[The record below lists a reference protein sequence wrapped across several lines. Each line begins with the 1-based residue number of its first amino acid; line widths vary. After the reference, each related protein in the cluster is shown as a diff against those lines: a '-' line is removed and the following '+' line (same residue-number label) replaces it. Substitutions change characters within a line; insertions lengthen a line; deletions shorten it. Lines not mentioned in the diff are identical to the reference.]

1 MEKLLITGSTGF
13 IGRQLLGVVE
23 NPRCVVRADEK
34 HSLSNCFTVTNI
46 DENTDW
52 TGAFDGIEAIIHLA
66 GVAHVNGEKDE
77 AIFQSVN
84 TKGTLALARQAAS
97 SGVRRFVFVS
107 SIGVNG
113 TRTVGVPFSPYEPPN
128 PHNAYSTSKFDAEV
142 GLKKIEAETGLEVV
156 VVRPTLVY
164 GPNAPGNFNSL
175 VKLVQKLPVLPFGL
189 ADNRRDFIA
198 VQNLVDLLITC
209 VTHPNASGNTFLAS
223 DFETV
228 SIKKFTNAISR
239 GLGKSTLQI
248 PLPISLMRLIGKIT
262 GKSTVIEQLYGDLEV
277 DSSNL
282 KEVLG
287 WTPPLTMKQAMLL
300 LNNSSR

>member
-142 GLKKIEAETGLEVV
+142 GLKK
-156 VVRPTLVY
+156 
-164 GPNAPGNFNSL
+164 S
-175 VKLVQKLPVLPFGL
+175 KQKLAWKWWLSALHWFMGL
-189 ADNRRDFIA
+189 MRQVTSILWSNWSRNY
-198 VQNLVDLLITC
+198 QYYLSGLLIIGVILLQYRTWWI
-209 VTHPNASGNTFLAS
+209 FLS
-223 DFETV
+223 HV
-228 SIKKFTNAISR
+228 SLTQM
-239 GLGKSTLQI
+239 LV
-248 PLPISLMRLIGKIT
+248 
-262 GKSTVIEQLYGDLEV
+262 VIL
-277 DSSNL
+277 S
-282 KEVLG
+282 
-287 WTPPLTMKQAMLL
+287 
-300 LNNSSR
+300 